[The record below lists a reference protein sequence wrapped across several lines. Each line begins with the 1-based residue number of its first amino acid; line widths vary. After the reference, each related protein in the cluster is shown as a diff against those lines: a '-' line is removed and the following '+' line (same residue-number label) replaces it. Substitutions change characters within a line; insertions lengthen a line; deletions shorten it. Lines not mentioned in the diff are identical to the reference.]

1 MTKYIMFGIA
11 GFAALV
17 VAFNSLYTVPE
28 TAQAMVLRFG
38 KVERVV
44 TEPGLHAKMPFVQ
57 QVLFFDKRLLETDS
71 DPEELQTVDKK
82 RVVVDSFTRWRITDA
97 EQFFK
102 SVRTK
107 ATAVQ
112 RINTIVNSNI
122 RRVVARE
129 TLNSLVTEKRADIMQ
144 EIQDASS
151 KEADQLG
158 IEIVDVR
165 IKRSDLP
172 EANASAVY
180 QRMRSERQ
188 KEATE
193 IRAEGEEESQK
204 IRAEV
209 DRKRTI
215 ILAEAERDA
224 QKLRGEG
231 DAVAIKTTAEAFSE
245 DQTFYSFVRSL
256 ETYEAGLV
264 SDTTLILQPDH
275 YLLRTFSRK

>member
-1 MTKYIMFGIA
+1 MTKYILMGVA
-11 GFAALV
+11 AFATV
-17 VAFNSLYTVPE
+17 VVLFNSLYTVPE

-44 TEPGLHAKMPFVQ
+44 TDPGLHLKMPFVQ
-57 QVLFFDKRLLETDS
+57 QVLLFDKRLLETDS
-71 DPEELQTVDKK
+71 DPEELQTLDKK

-102 SVRTK
+102 SVRTES
-107 ATAVQ
+107 TAVQ

-129 TLNSLVTEKRADIMQ
+129 TLSSLVTEKRNKIME

-151 KEADQLG
+151 RQVAELG
-158 IEIVDVR
+158 IAIVDVR

-172 EANASAVY
+172 EANASAVF

-193 IRAEGEEESQK
+193 IRATGEEEAQK

-209 DRKRTI
+209 DRKRTV
-215 ILAEAERDA
+215 ILAEADRDA
-224 QKLRGEG
+224 AILRGEG
-231 DAVAIKTTAEAFSE
+231 DAVAIKTTAEAFSD
-245 DQTFYSFVRSL
+245 DQSFYSFVRSL
-256 ETYEAGLV
+256 ETYETGLV

-275 YLLRTFSRK
+275 YLLKTFSRK